1 MAHAADPR
9 RPSYFSKGG
18 AFLGEVTRGHGASGI
33 MSDQTIEIAGLTDVG
48 QRRDHNEDAWT
59 VFSTGPEQE
68 RLVCVVADGMGGH
81 LAGEV
86 ASARAVE
93 TIERELGEHAA
104 DEPATAL
111 RAALERA
118 NAVIWDE
125 GQRDRDK
132 SGMGSTVVCAVI
144 EGDRILV
151 ANVGDSRAYLVSNGQ
166 ARQITH
172 DHTWVAEQLVAG
184 DIRPE
189 DVVEHPYRHVLT
201 RSLGAENAVEVE
213 LYEPFEPEAGDVLI
227 LCSDGLTDHVA
238 SEEIGAIVAE
248 TPAAETAARRL
259 IDLANQ
265 RGGHDNITVVVA
277 RVRSE

>member
-1 MAHAADPR
+1 
-9 RPSYFSKGG
+9 
-18 AFLGEVTRGHGASGI
+18 
-33 MSDQTIEIAGLTDVG
+33 MSDQTIETAGLTDVG

-59 VFSTGPEQE
+59 VFSTGPDPG
-68 RLVCVVADGMGGH
+68 RLVCLVADGMGGH

-93 TIERELGEHAA
+93 TIERELGERTA

-125 GQRDRDK
+125 GQHDQDK
-132 SGMGSTVVCAVI
+132 AGMGSTAVCAVI
-144 EGDRILV
+144 EGGRIIV
-151 ANVGDSRAYLVSNGQ
+151 ANVGDSRAYLVSTGE
-166 ARQITH
+166 ARQITR
-172 DHTWVAEQLVAG
+172 DHTWVAEQLAIG

-189 DVVEHPYRHVLT
+189 DAAEHPYRHVLT
-201 RSLGAENAVEVE
+201 RSLGAESSVQVE

-227 LCSDGLTDHVA
+227 LCSDGLTDHLA
-238 SEEIGAIVAE
+238 SEEIGPVVAE
-248 TPAAETAARRL
+248 APTVEDVARRL
-259 IDLANQ
+259 VDLANQ

-277 RVRSE
+277 RVRS